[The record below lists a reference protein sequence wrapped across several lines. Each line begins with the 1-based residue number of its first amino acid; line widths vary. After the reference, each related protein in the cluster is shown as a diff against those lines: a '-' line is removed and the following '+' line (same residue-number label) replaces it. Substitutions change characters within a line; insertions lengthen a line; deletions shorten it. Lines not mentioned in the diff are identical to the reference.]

1 MNGGRLERSLLQQ
14 TLARR
19 LRASRTR
26 LGWSQERLASAAG
39 LDRSYVG
46 DIERGVVSPTLQT
59 LEKLSL
65 ALGIAASELIRIDGA
80 DAADKKIAS

>member
-1 MNGGRLERSLLQQ
+1 MSTGRLERSLLQQ
-14 TLARR
+14 ALARR

-26 LGWSQERLASAAG
+26 LGWSQERMASTAG

-65 ALGIAASELIRIDGA
+65 ALGIPASELIRIDA
-80 DAADKKIAS
+80 VDAADKKIAG